1 MGTAGVVSNFSLT
14 KIISG
19 TAANVD
25 ETVSST
31 TSDTAFHWD
40 ATNQQWVF
48 NISTKSLA
56 AGNTYVYAITLK
68 DGTTI
73 GFQYGLK

>member
-1 MGTAGVVSNFSLT
+1 MVSSFSLT
-14 KIISG
+14 EIIAG
-19 TAANVD
+19 TVTNVD
-25 ETVSST
+25 ETVTSSN
-31 TSDTAFHWD
+31 SDTAFHWD

-48 NISTKSLA
+48 NINTKSLSA
-56 AGNTYVYAITLK
+56 NNTYVYAITLN